1 METFIIAHRSDTPAG
16 MLAAVL
22 RNADPRHYPGLT
34 GHCFLVRIREGGDL
48 TVEAAR

>member
-1 METFIIAHRSDTPAG
+1 METFIIAHTSDTPAG
-16 MLAAVL
+16 LLAAVL
-22 RNADPRHYPGLT
+22 RNADLRHYPGLT